1 MGQRAKILLRRVEA
15 WHQSAP
21 SGYVTTRKTQRAALS
36 APLGETVAL
45 RSEPGTGSKKK
56 EKKTKTKKV
65 VSEEKT
71 DTHTV
76 EQRSRVEDEGDHEG
90 SRPQNFAPLW
100 ELQLQEPAEGHKGWQ
115 SVTLHE
121 I

>member
-36 APLGETVAL
+36 APLGESVAL

-100 ELQLQEPAEGHKGWQ
+100 ELQLQEPAEGNKGWQ